1 MVIQNFSAVSFQTR
15 FCPVIG
21 LSLLLSS
28 GNNALVVG
36 YCPPPGVYY
45 SYAYVAAYFQ
55 HGRIGCSIPA
65 NGGKNA
71 MEQRKGTSFVGR
83 AGSMERYDRHRW
95 R

>member
-1 MVIQNFSAVSFQTR
+1 VIS
-15 FCPVIG
+15 P
-21 LSLLLSS
+21 SLLLSS

-36 YCPPPGVYY
+36 FCSPPGVHY

-65 NGGKNA
+65 NGGKSA
-71 MEQRKGTSFVGR
+71 MAQWKGTSFVGR
-83 AGSMERYDRHRW
+83 AGSMEWYDRPRW